1 MLVRIMFTLD
11 EYQLEYETKDI
22 KFMHRFLPRVW
33 MYFFLFSKEIKKIE
47 NRHFMYT
54 LYKQKFQ
61 SIRLDKYTIKI
72 RPYTITSS

>member
-1 MLVRIMFTLD
+1 MPVRIMFTLD
-11 EYQLEYETKDI
+11 EYQLEYQTKDI

-33 MYFFLFSKEIKKIE
+33 MFSSCRKEIKKIE

-72 RPYTITSS
+72 RPYTTTHS

>member
-11 EYQLEYETKDI
+11 EYQLEYQTKDI
-22 KFMHRFLPRVW
+22 KFMYRFLPKVW
-33 MYFFLFSKEIKKIE
+33 MFFLFSKEIKKIE
-47 NRHFMYT
+47 NQHFMYT

-72 RPYTITSS
+72 RPYTTTHS